1 MDNSTSTHVNNVWTS
16 RAISKGNFNEVSN
29 DSSIH
34 SIRILF
40 YIYIKELEGGKKM
53 VWMFAIINWLLVIPA
68 CLSSET
74 KIKLIITTI
83 QIIVA
88 ILQIV
93 YVCLKFK

>member
-1 MDNSTSTHVNNVWTS
+1 
-16 RAISKGNFNEVSN
+16 
-29 DSSIH
+29 
-34 SIRILF
+34 
-40 YIYIKELEGGKKM
+40 M